1 MGDRG
6 EGRHHNSQ
14 SHVVRIS
21 SSSAINTAVDDVSSR
36 PGPPKTSSGASSTYF
51 IPWRVSLA
59 VTPYR
64 FTPDASLQDKVSLQD
79 KLDQILAWIDMPLE
93 KRPQFIMGMCITTL
107 DEVLFSFLTRI
118 AYEPSLDQAG
128 HLAGPTSKLVDVGV
142 ELRFFQMLL
151 LIVTTSVYRKF

>member
-1 MGDRG
+1 M
-6 EGRHHNSQ
+6 
-14 SHVVRIS
+14 
-21 SSSAINTAVDDVSSR
+21 
-36 PGPPKTSSGASSTYF
+36 
-51 IPWRVSLA
+51 A

-64 FTPDASLQDKVSLQD
+64 FTPDAPLQDKVSLQD

-107 DEVLFSFLTRI
+107 DEVFFSFLTRI

-142 ELRFFQMLL
+142 KMRFFRMLW
-151 LIVTTSVYRKF
+151 LIVTTSVDCIESSEASRRLRPRTA

>member
-1 MGDRG
+1 M
-6 EGRHHNSQ
+6 
-14 SHVVRIS
+14 
-21 SSSAINTAVDDVSSR
+21 
-36 PGPPKTSSGASSTYF
+36 
-51 IPWRVSLA
+51 
-59 VTPYR
+59 
-64 FTPDASLQDKVSLQD
+64 QDKVSLQD

-107 DEVLFSFLTRI
+107 NEVYFLTKI

-151 LIVTTSVYRKF
+151 LIVTSVYRKF